1 MKFYYV
7 LFLSLIT
14 HLTFSQNSIIKGNV
28 IEEKTGKTLPGVNVI
43 IKETKF
49 STITDLD
56 GNYIIKNIPPGKYEI
71 EFSYFGF
78 QTKIVSEVVTTANET
93 TDVNTS
99 LIEKANVL
107 DEVVIT
113 KTKAKAESV
122 KSLLL
127 MQKNN
132 ASVSDGV
139 SAETIKKTPDKTT
152 SDVLKRISGASI
164 QDNKFVIIRGLNDRY
179 NTAYINGAPLPSS
192 EPDRKAFSFDIFP
205 SNMLDNLIITKTATP
220 DLPGE
225 FAGGV
230 VQINTKSVS
239 DKNFQSISFGSGYNT
254 ITTGKNQVTYKGG
267 KTDFLGFDDGTR
279 SLSPAIPDNLTFVG
293 LNYTQKAEIAKNST
307 SDWALKNQS
316 FSPNLNFQYT
326 IGHNVGKLG
335 MLMAVTYSKS
345 NNYNETSRYDF
356 ESQLNAPSVKV
367 KDLLDHNYTTQVLAG
382 ALANFSYKFNQF
394 NTITFKNIYSLNSD
408 DKVIER
414 FGTPAELNTENPLQ
428 IYANT
433 RWFTSNKI
441 YSGQLNGDHFL
452 PDSKVRFSWVGS
464 WSKVDRS
471 TPNLRRNIY
480 TKWNNYLDPSNPDP
494 LDLLYTAQI
503 ANGNTGPDY
512 GGGIFYSE
520 NHEKIYSFKTDVS
533 KKFNF
538 GDNFSNEVKV
548 GLAVQDRKRDFSAR
562 QLGYNK
568 LDGLGGLSFDSS
580 LLYLNDSQIFNPNNF
595 GILPSGLSGF
605 TLYDGTKYFDSYN
618 ASSSLNSSYVMLDNK
633 IHKVRFVWGVRVEDY
648 HQKLNTL
655 ITRYDELN
663 LDNKQTDILP
673 SFNFIYGIN
682 KNQNLRI
689 SYSKTLNRPEFRELA
704 PFAFYDFQTQF
715 VTSGSPDLKIASIK
729 NFDIRYEIFPG
740 KGQLFSISYFTK
752 NFTNPIE
759 LIAGVNNKEI
769 TYRNATSGKT
779 FGIEL
784 EFRTL
789 LSSIFNEESTILKN
803 TTLFS
808 NIALIN
814 SSVDVSNVVAAND
827 IEKSRMMQG
836 QSPYVLNAGLQY
848 LDNGWSLSINYNKVG
863 SRIAIVGNSEAEPT
877 LWEKSRAFLDMQF
890 SKSFSKNKYEI
901 KLNLQNLLAQKI
913 IYYNNNDIDTNV
925 RGIRT
930 FLIDTKISYDEKK
943 DDLIW
948 STNSPRV
955 MSLSFTY
962 NF

>member
-56 GNYIIKNIPPGKYEI
+56 GNYIIKNIPAGKYEI

-254 ITTGKNQVTYKGG
+254 ITTGKKQVTYNGG

-279 SLSPAIPDNLTFVG
+279 SMSPVIPDNLTFVG

-307 SDWALKNQS
+307 SDWSLKNQS

-345 NNYNETSRYDF
+345 NNYSETSRYDF
-356 ESQLNAPSVKV
+356 EGQVNAPSV
-367 KDLLDHNYTTQVLAG
+367 
-382 ALANFSYKFNQF
+382 
-394 NTITFKNIYSLNSD
+394 
-408 DKVIER
+408 
-414 FGTPAELNTENPLQ
+414 
-428 IYANT
+428 
-433 RWFTSNKI
+433 
-441 YSGQLNGDHFL
+441 
-452 PDSKVRFSWVGS
+452 
-464 WSKVDRS
+464 
-471 TPNLRRNIY
+471 
-480 TKWNNYLDPSNPDP
+480 
-494 LDLLYTAQI
+494 
-503 ANGNTGPDY
+503 
-512 GGGIFYSE
+512 
-520 NHEKIYSFKTDVS
+520 
-533 KKFNF
+533 
-538 GDNFSNEVKV
+538 
-548 GLAVQDRKRDFSAR
+548 
-562 QLGYNK
+562 
-568 LDGLGGLSFDSS
+568 
-580 LLYLNDSQIFNPNNF
+580 
-595 GILPSGLSGF
+595 
-605 TLYDGTKYFDSYN
+605 
-618 ASSSLNSSYVMLDNK
+618 
-633 IHKVRFVWGVRVEDY
+633 
-648 HQKLNTL
+648 
-655 ITRYDELN
+655 
-663 LDNKQTDILP
+663 
-673 SFNFIYGIN
+673 
-682 KNQNLRI
+682 
-689 SYSKTLNRPEFRELA
+689 
-704 PFAFYDFQTQF
+704 
-715 VTSGSPDLKIASIK
+715 
-729 NFDIRYEIFPG
+729 
-740 KGQLFSISYFTK
+740 
-752 NFTNPIE
+752 
-759 LIAGVNNKEI
+759 
-769 TYRNATSGKT
+769 
-779 FGIEL
+779 
-784 EFRTL
+784 
-789 LSSIFNEESTILKN
+789 
-803 TTLFS
+803 
-808 NIALIN
+808 
-814 SSVDVSNVVAAND
+814 
-827 IEKSRMMQG
+827 
-836 QSPYVLNAGLQY
+836 
-848 LDNGWSLSINYNKVG
+848 
-863 SRIAIVGNSEAEPT
+863 
-877 LWEKSRAFLDMQF
+877 
-890 SKSFSKNKYEI
+890 
-901 KLNLQNLLAQKI
+901 
-913 IYYNNNDIDTNV
+913 
-925 RGIRT
+925 
-930 FLIDTKISYDEKK
+930 
-943 DDLIW
+943 
-948 STNSPRV
+948 
-955 MSLSFTY
+955 
-962 NF
+962 

>member
-618 ASSSLNSSYVMLDNK
+618 ASSSLNSGYVMLDNK

>member
-7 LFLSLIT
+7 LFLSLVT

-28 IEEKTGKTLPGVNVI
+28 IEEKTGKTLPGVNII

-56 GNYIIKNIPPGKYEI
+56 GNYIIKNVPPGKYEI

-78 QTKIVSEVVTTANET
+78 QTKIVSEVVTAANET

-99 LIEKANVL
+99 LMEKANVL

-254 ITTGKNQVTYKGG
+254 ITTGKNQVTYNGG

-279 SLSPAIPDNLTFVG
+279 SMSPAIPDNLTFVG

-307 SDWALKNQS
+307 SDWSLKNQS

-335 MLMAVTYSKS
+335 MLMALTYSKS
-345 NNYNETSRYDF
+345 NNYSETSRYDF
-356 ESQLNAPSVKV
+356 EGQVNAPSVKV
-367 KDLLDHNYTTQVLAG
+367 KDLLDNNYTTQVLAG
-382 ALANFSYKFNQF
+382 GLANFSYKFNQF
-394 NTITFKNIYSLNSD
+394 NTLTFKNIYSLNSD

-441 YSGQLNGDHFL
+441 YSSQLNGDHLL
-452 PDSKVRFSWVGS
+452 PDSKIRFSWVGS
-464 WSKVDRS
+464 LSKVDRS

-480 TKWNNYLDPSNPDP
+480 TKWNNYLDPSSPNP
-494 LDLLYTAQI
+494 LDLVYRAQI

-512 GGGIFYSE
+512 GGSIFYSVNIE
-520 NHEKIYSFKTDVS
+520 NIYSFKTDVS

-538 GDNFSNEVKV
+538 GDDFSNEVKI
-548 GLAVQDRKRDFSAR
+548 GLAVQERKRDFSAR
-562 QLGYNK
+562 QLGYNE
-568 LDGLGGLSFDSS
+568 LSGLGGLSFDSS

-595 GILPSGLSGF
+595 GVLPSGLAGF

-618 ASSSLNSSYVMLDNK
+618 ASSSLNSGYVMLDNK
-633 IHKVRFVWGVRVEDY
+633 INKVRFVWGVRVEDY
-648 HQKLNTL
+648 HQKLNTQ

-663 LDNKQTDILP
+663 IDNKQTDMLP

-704 PFAFYDFQTQF
+704 PFAFYDFQSQF
-715 VTSGSPDLKIASIK
+715 TTSGSPDLKIASIK
-729 NFDIRYEIFPG
+729 NFDLRYEIYPG
-740 KGQLFSISYFTK
+740 KGQLFSISYFSK

-759 LIAGVNNKEI
+759 LIAGVNNKEV
-769 TYRNATSGKT
+769 TYRNAAAGKT

-789 LSSIFNEESTILKN
+789 LSSIFSEESTILKN

-808 NIALIN
+808 NIALIS

-848 LDNGWSLSINYNKVG
+848 LDNGWSVSVNYNKAG

-890 SKSFSKNKYEI
+890 SKSFSKNKYEL

-913 IYYNNNDIDTNV
+913 IYYNNNDIDSNV
-925 RGIRT
+925 RGVRA

-955 MSLSFTY
+955 ISLSFTY

>member
-955 MSLSFTY
+955 ISLSFTY

>member
-1 MKFYYV
+1 MKFYYI
-7 LFLSLIT
+7 LFLSLVSYFT
-14 HLTFSQNSIIKGNV
+14 YSQNAIIKGNV

-56 GNYIIKNIPPGKYEI
+56 GNYIIKNIPTGKYEI

-113 KTKAKAESV
+113 KIKAKAESV

-279 SLSPAIPDNLTFVG
+279 SMSPAIPDNLTFVG

-316 FSPNLNFQYT
+316 FSPNFNFQYT
-326 IGHNVGKLG
+326 IGNNLGKLG

-345 NNYNETSRYDF
+345 NNYSETTRYDF

-382 ALANFSYKFNQF
+382 GLANFSYKFNQF

-441 YSGQLNGDHFL
+441 YSGQLNGDHLL

-494 LDLLYTAQI
+494 LDLVYTAQI

-568 LDGLGGLSFDSS
+568 LDGLGGLTFDSS

-618 ASSSLNSSYVMLDNK
+618 ASSSLNSGYVMLDNK

-729 NFDIRYEIFPG
+729 NFDLRYEIFPG
-740 KGQLFSISYFTK
+740 KGQLFSISYFSK
-752 NFTNPIE
+752 IFTNPIE

-877 LWEKSRAFLDMQF
+877 LWEKSRAFLDLQF

-913 IYYNNNDIDTNV
+913 IYYNNNDIDSNV
-925 RGIRT
+925 RGVRA

>member
-28 IEEKTGKTLPGVNVI
+28 IEEKTGKTLPGVNII

-56 GNYIIKNIPPGKYEI
+56 GNYIIKNVPPGKYEI

-78 QTKIVSEVVTTANET
+78 QTKIVSEVITTANET

-254 ITTGKNQVTYKGG
+254 ITTGKNQVTYNGG

-279 SLSPAIPDNLTFVG
+279 SMSPAIPDNLTFVG

-307 SDWALKNQS
+307 SDWSLKNQS

-335 MLMAVTYSKS
+335 MLMALTYSKS
-345 NNYNETSRYDF
+345 NNYSETSRYDF
-356 ESQLNAPSVKV
+356 EGQVNAPSVKV
-367 KDLLDHNYTTQVLAG
+367 KDLLDNNYTTQVLAG
-382 ALANFSYKFNQF
+382 GLANFSYKFNQF
-394 NTITFKNIYSLNSD
+394 NTLTFKNIYSLNSD

-441 YSGQLNGDHFL
+441 YSGQLNGDHLL

-480 TKWNNYLDPSNPDP
+480 TKWNNYLDPSSPNP
-494 LDLLYTAQI
+494 LDLVYTAQI
-503 ANGNTGPDY
+503 ANGNAGPDY

-548 GLAVQDRKRDFSAR
+548 GVAVQDRKRDFSAR

-568 LDGLGGLSFDSS
+568 LEGLGGLIFDDS
-580 LLYLNDSQIFNPNNF
+580 LLYLNDSQIFNSNNF

-618 ASSSLNSSYVMLDNK
+618 ASSSLNSGYVMLDNK

-648 HQKLNTL
+648 NQKLNTQ

-663 LDNKQTDILP
+663 IDNKQTDILP

-715 VTSGSPDLKIASIK
+715 VTSGNKDLKIASIK
-729 NFDIRYEIFPG
+729 NFDLRYEIYPG
-740 KGQLFSISYFTK
+740 KGQLFSISYFSK
-752 NFTNPIE
+752 SFTNPIE
-759 LIAGVNNKEI
+759 LIAGVNNKEV
-769 TYRNATSGKT
+769 TYRNAAAGKT

-808 NIALIN
+808 NVALIN

-848 LDNGWSLSINYNKVG
+848 LDNGWSLSINYNKAG

-913 IYYNNNDIDTNV
+913 IYYNNNDIDSNV
-925 RGIRT
+925 RGVRA
-930 FLIDTKISYDEKK
+930 FFIDTKISYDEKK